1 MRNHLVFVLHGP
13 IAAFGGVAVGER
25 RGGEARP
32 ARSALLGLLAAALG
46 IERSAAAAHAAMEHG
61 YGVAVRVDA
70 PGVTFSDY
78 HTAQVP
84 PARRGEHHTT
94 RRAELDVRPLETILS
109 RRDYRTDALFTVAV
123 WVTEH
128 ARERREMVPVALAD
142 LAAALQRPRFCL
154 SIGRKSCPL
163 GLPPGPVVVAAV
175 DALAAMEA
183 RPVPA
188 PEQVVRR
195 QLGARATV
203 LATDMDGMS
212 DDVPTRSTE
221 SRRDSI
227 ASRDR
232 WQFSL
237 RRERLIDLPLRG
249 AP

>member
-1 MRNHLVFVLHGP
+1 MRDHLVFVLHGP
-13 IAAFGGVAVGER
+13 MAAFGGVAVGER

-46 IERSAAAAHAAMEHG
+46 IERTEAAAHAAMEHG

-84 PARRGEHHTT
+84 PARRGERHAT
-94 RRAELDVRPLETILS
+94 RRAELDARPLETILS
-109 RRDYRTDALFTVAV
+109 RRDYRTDSLFTVAV
-123 WVTEH
+123 W
-128 ARERREMVPVALAD
+128 ARETAPATPFLTTLAD

-154 SIGRKSCPL
+154 SVGRKSCPL
-163 GLPPGPVVVAAV
+163 GLPPGPVVVTAAN
-175 DALAAMEA
+175 ALAAMEA

-188 PEQVVRR
+188 PEQVVRQR
-195 QLGARATV
+195 LRARATM
-203 LATDMDGMS
+203 LATDADGMPA
-212 DDVPTRSTE
+212 DVPTRWTE
-221 SRRDSI
+221 TRRDGI

-237 RRERLIDLPLRG
+237 RTERLIDLPLRA

>member
-1 MRNHLVFVLHGP
+1 MRDHLVFVLHGP

-46 IERSAAAAHAAMEHG
+46 IERSEVEKHAAMERG

-70 PGVTFSDY
+70 PGATLIDF

-84 PARRGEHHTT
+84 PARRGQRHAT
-94 RRAELDVRPLETILS
+94 RRAELDARPLETILS
-109 RRDYRTDALFTVAV
+109 RRDYRTDSLFTVAV
-123 WVTEH
+123 W
-128 ARERREMVPVALAD
+128 ARPGAPMTLDD
-142 LAAALQRPRFCL
+142 LAVALQRPQFCL

-163 GLPPGPVVVAAV
+163 GLPPGPVVVPAEH
-175 DALAAMEA
+175 ALAAMQA
-183 RPVPA
+183 RDEPI
-188 PEQVVRR
+188 PEQHVR
-195 QLGARATV
+195 QLLRAQPSV
-203 LATDMDGMS
+203 LATDLDGM
-212 DDVPTRSTE
+212 PANLPPRWTE
-221 SRRDSI
+221 VRRDGI

-237 RRERLIDLPLRG
+237 RSELVFDLPLRA

>member
-1 MRNHLVFVLHGP
+1 VRDHLVFVLHGP

-46 IERSAAAAHAAMEHG
+46 IERNAAETHAAMERG

-70 PGVTFSDY
+70 PGVAFSDY

-84 PARRGEHHTT
+84 PARRGERHAT
-94 RRAELDVRPLETILS
+94 RRAELDAKPLETILS
-109 RRDYRTDALFTVAV
+109 RRDYRTDSLFTVAV
-123 WVTEH
+123 W
-128 ARERREMVPVALAD
+128 ARPAVPTGLAD

-163 GLPPGPVVVAAV
+163 GLPPGPVVLAAA
-175 DALAAMEA
+175 DALAAMTA

-188 PEQVVRR
+188 PEQRVRLR
-195 QLGARATV
+195 LRAQPSV
-203 LATDMDGMS
+203 LATDLDGMP
-212 DDVPTRSTE
+212 DDVRTRWTE
-221 SRRDSI
+221 TRRDSI

-232 WQFSL
+232 WQFTLRQERVIDL
-237 RRERLIDLPLRG
+237 RRA

>member
-1 MRNHLVFVLHGP
+1 MRDHLVFVLHGP

-46 IERSAAAAHAAMEHG
+46 IERGEAATHAAMEQG

-70 PGVTFSDY
+70 PGVMFSDY

-84 PARRGEHHTT
+84 PARRGERHTT
-94 RRAELDVRPLETILS
+94 RRAELDARPLETILS
-109 RRDYRTDALFTVAV
+109 RRDYRTDSLFTVAV
-123 WVTEH
+123 W
-128 ARERREMVPVALAD
+128 ARAMAPVALTD
-142 LAAALQRPRFCL
+142 LATALQRPHFCL

-163 GLPPGPVVVAAV
+163 GLPPGPVVVAAM

-183 RPVPA
+183 RPVPE
-188 PEQVVRR
+188 PERFVRQ
-195 QLGARATV
+195 QLRAHATV
-203 LATDMDGMS
+203 LATDVDGMS
-212 DDVPTRSTE
+212 ADVPTRWTE
-221 SRRDSI
+221 SRRDRI

-232 WQFSL
+232 WQFAL
-237 RRERLIDLPLRG
+237 RPERLIDLPLRA

>member
-1 MRNHLVFVLHGP
+1 MRDHLVFVLHGP

-32 ARSALLGLLAAALG
+32 ARSALLGLLAAAVG
-46 IERSAAAAHAAMEHG
+46 IDRSETATHAAMEHG

-84 PARRGEHHTT
+84 PARRGEHHAT
-94 RRAELDVRPLETILS
+94 RRAELDARPLETILS
-109 RRDYRTDALFTVAV
+109 RREYRSDSLFTVAV
-123 WVTEH
+123 W
-128 ARERREMVPVALAD
+128 AREIAPVTLAD
-142 LAAALQRPRFCL
+142 LAAALQQPHFCL

-188 PEQVVRR
+188 PEQFVRQ
-195 QLGARATV
+195 QLRAHATA
-203 LATDMDGMS
+203 LATDVDGMS
-212 DDVPTRSTE
+212 VDVPTRWTE
-221 SRRDSI
+221 TRRDSI

-237 RRERLIDLPLRG
+237 RRERLIDLPLLRVT
-249 AP
+249 P

>member
-1 MRNHLVFVLHGP
+1 MRDHLVFVLHGP

-46 IERSAAAAHAAMEHG
+46 IERGEAATHAAMEQG

-70 PGVTFSDY
+70 PGVMFSDY

-84 PARRGEHHTT
+84 PARRGERHTT
-94 RRAELDVRPLETILS
+94 RRAELDARPLETILS
-109 RRDYRTDALFTVAV
+109 RRDYRTDSLFTVAV
-123 WVTEH
+123 W
-128 ARERREMVPVALAD
+128 ARAMAPVALTD
-142 LAAALQRPRFCL
+142 LATALQRPHFCL

-163 GLPPGPVVVAAV
+163 GLPPGPVVVAAM

-183 RPVPA
+183 RPVPE
-188 PEQVVRR
+188 PERFVRQ
-195 QLGARATV
+195 QLRAHATV
-203 LATDMDGMS
+203 LATDVDGMS
-212 DDVPTRSTE
+212 ADVPTRWTE
-221 SRRDSI
+221 SRRDRI

-237 RRERLIDLPLRG
+237 RPERLIDLPLRA